1 MDQCAFQN
9 LLVRNLIWDG
19 NLTDPDCDQ
28 KIENINGL
36 DDSPIWI
43 TYLVISEVL
52 ARIAPVLLLIGL
64 NIAIIR

>member
-1 MDQCAFQN
+1 MT
-9 LLVRNLIWDG
+9 G
-19 NLTDPDCDQ
+19 PDCGQ